1 MMTHSKAAAAALL
14 ALAILP
20 ACATTPERLHSESA
34 VKRNIAAQAIVPSK
48 EQKANVNI
56 PADPT
61 LRSAARER
69 YKSGAVKKPVPV
81 STN

>member
-1 MMTHSKAAAAALL
+1 MIIQSKTAITALL

-20 ACATTPERLHSESA
+20 ACATTPERPHSQSA
-34 VKRNIAAQAIVPSK
+34 VKRNIAAQAIAPSK
-48 EQKANVNI
+48 EQKTNVNI

-69 YKSGAVKKPVPV
+69 YKSGTVKKPVPV